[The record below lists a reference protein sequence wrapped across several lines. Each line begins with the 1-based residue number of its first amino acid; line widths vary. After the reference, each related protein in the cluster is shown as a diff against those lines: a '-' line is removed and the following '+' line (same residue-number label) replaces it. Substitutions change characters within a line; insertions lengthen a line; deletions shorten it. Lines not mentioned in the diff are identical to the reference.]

1 MLVRATLT
9 KCLMAKS
16 MADSATTRFVAIV
29 CLCVAAPTYGESPQ
43 TIDFARDIRPIL
55 SNHCF
60 RCHGPDAGQRQAGLR
75 FDLRENALSELDSGT
90 RAIVPGAPHESEL
103 IRRIYSSNKLEQM
116 PPPELKKPLHDEQ
129 RSLLRRWIADGAQY
143 TEHWSFRPLK
153 RPELPHVEDA
163 ANWSNNEIDLFV
175 LARLRAEGLEPMP
188 AADRPTLLRRVTLD
202 LTGLPPTPEEVT
214 AFLNDPSPDAYERV
228 VDRLLA
234 SPRFGERMAMLWL
247 DLARY
252 ADTDGYEKDSHR
264 QMWPYR
270 DWVIEAFNAN
280 MPFDQFTIE
289 QLAGDL
295 LPNATSDQLVASA
308 FNRNGPTTSESGVD
322 PAEFTAKYA
331 IDRVNTTGTIWLG
344 ITVGCAECHDHKYDP
359 ITTKD
364 YYRLFAFFN
373 QVPEEPLYE
382 GADSPPSMAVPS
394 AEQAARLAELAQQK
408 AKLTSE
414 LEAIGNLSGGKE
426 VAAAELRSRMDNIAS
441 QEKELLAMVPK
452 VRVMRDVPQRRPTNI
467 LMRGDYRNPGE
478 EVAPGVPESL
488 GKLPESEP
496 ANRLALARWLV
507 SGQNPLTPRVAASRL
522 WQVCFGYGLVRT
534 MADFG
539 SQGEWPTHPE
549 LLEWLASR
557 FVESDWNVKGMLR
570 LIVTS
575 STYRQDSRITP
586 ELQHRDPENRL
597 LARGPRHRLPAEM
610 IRDNALFISG
620 LLHEQLGGPSVHPYH
635 PPGLWE
641 EQAWADSPWKT
652 WKQSHGQ
659 DLYRRGL
666 YTFWKR
672 SVLYPQFALFDAAD
686 RTVCAV
692 SRPITNTPLQAFVML
707 NETTYVEAARV
718 FAQRLMQEAPV
729 DEPNK
734 IEWAFELAL
743 SRPPSLA
750 EQDRMLTLLRQ
761 MRAHYQNQPTDA
773 EQLLSI
779 GECPRP
785 EQLDPVEHAAW
796 TCVTHV
802 ILNLDETMTKE

>member
-1 MLVRATLT
+1 MTDWAAARVA
-9 KCLMAKS
+9 
-16 MADSATTRFVAIV
+16 AIV
-29 CLCVAAPTYGESPQ
+29 CLCVAAPTYGEVRQ

-60 RCHGPDAGQRQAGLR
+60 RCHGPDAGKRQAGLR
-75 FDLRENALSELDSGT
+75 FDLRENALAELDSGK
-90 RAIVPGAPHESEL
+90 RAIVPGAPDEGEL
-103 IRRIYSSNKLEQM
+103 IRRVYSDDESEQM
-116 PPPELKKPLHDEQ
+116 PPPELKKPLNDEQ
-129 RSLLRRWIADGAQY
+129 RSLLKQWIADGAQY
-143 TEHWSFRPLK
+143 SDHWSFRPLT
-153 RPELPHVEDA
+153 RPELPHVEDTA
-163 ANWSNNEIDLFV
+163 DWSNNEIDLFV
-175 LARLRAEGLEPMP
+175 LERLRSAGLQPMP
-188 AADRPTLLRRVTLD
+188 AADRRTLLRRVTLD

-214 AFLNDPSPDAYERV
+214 AFLSDRRSDAYERV

-270 DWVIEAFNAN
+270 DWVIEAFNEN

-295 LPNATSDQLVASA
+295 LPNATSNQLVASA

-322 PAEFTAKYA
+322 PAEFAAKYA

-359 ITTKD
+359 ITAKD

-382 GADSPPSMAVPS
+382 GADSPPSIPVPS
-394 AEQAARLAELAQQK
+394 AAQESRLTELALQK
-408 AKLTSE
+408 ATLTSE
-414 LEAIGNLSGGKE
+414 LEAIGTQSGGE
-426 VAAAELRSRMDNIAS
+426 EAAAAELRNRLDSLAS
-441 QEKELLAMVPK
+441 QEKELLATVPK

-488 GKLPESEP
+488 GKLPDNEP
-496 ANRLALARWLV
+496 ATRLTLARWLI
-507 SGQNPLTPRVAASRL
+507 SGQNPLTPRVTTSRL

-557 FVESDWNVKGMLR
+557 FVESGWDVKGMLR

-575 STYRQDSRITP
+575 STYRQDSRIIP
-586 ELQHRDPENRL
+586 ELQQRDPENRL
-597 LARGPRHRLPAEM
+597 LARGPRHRMPAEM
-610 IRDNALFISG
+610 IRDNALFMSG

-652 WKQSHGQ
+652 WKQGHGQ

-692 SRPITNTPLQAFVML
+692 SRPITNTPLQAFVTL

-729 DEPNK
+729 DEPKK
-734 IEWAFELAL
+734 IEWGFELAL
-743 SRPPSLA
+743 SRPPSPA
-750 EQDRMLTLLRQ
+750 EQDRMRTLLRQ
-761 MRAHYQNQPTDA
+761 MRANYQNQPTDA
-773 EQLLSI
+773 EQLLSV
-779 GECPRP
+779 GERPRP
-785 EQLDPVEHAAW
+785 DELDPVELAAW